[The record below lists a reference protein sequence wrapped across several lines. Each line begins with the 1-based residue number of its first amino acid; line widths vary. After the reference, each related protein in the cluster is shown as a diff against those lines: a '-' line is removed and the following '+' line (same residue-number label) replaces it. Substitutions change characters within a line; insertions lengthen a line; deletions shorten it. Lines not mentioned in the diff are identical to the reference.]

1 LVART
6 DAIDPLAMAD
16 TMRRKIQ
23 QRNPDVPVRAEAM
36 TMTLDT
42 ASAGPRFRTFL
53 FGAFAVVALLLAVAG
68 VYGVMAY
75 MVSQRVSEIG
85 LRVALGASPANVL
98 RLVMTHGARLTL
110 LGLALGVGL
119 ALVGARFLSGFL
131 FGVQPHDPLVL
142 IAVVTTVAFAAMLA
156 SSLPSR
162 RALRVDPMVALRAE

>member
-1 LVART
+1 
-6 DAIDPLAMAD
+6 
-16 TMRRKIQ
+16 
-23 QRNPDVPVRAEAM
+23 
-36 TMTLDT
+36 
-42 ASAGPRFRTFL
+42 L

-85 LRVALGASPANVL
+85 LRVALGASPASVL

-119 ALVGARFLSGFL
+119 ALVAARFLSGFL

-142 IAVVTTVAFAAMLA
+142 VAVVTVVAVAATLA
-156 SSLPSR
+156 SYIPSR
-162 RALRVDPMVALRAE
+162 RALRVDPMVALRAD